1 MAKVQ
6 NNKQQEEFEF
16 SVQRPTKSEKF
27 IALIFY
33 LPTLLVPLDFF
44 GLVNMNYILPQ
55 LNNLGDWVIIAIFI
69 IWIALPYIIAIV
81 IWFVIRK
88 RSTFINE
95 VGKAAFNFGFSF
107 LFWLTIMILS
117 IFAVMVI
124 LNRNY
129 HADANLLSILIGIL
143 FLFFVLPF
151 CLLIIFG
158 MTIAGIIMTLQGIVP
173 KFPLLFK
180 FFKYKN

>member
-158 MTIAGIIMTLQGIVP
+158 MTIAGIVMTLKG
-173 KFPLLFK
+173 K
-180 FFKYKN
+180 FFHVPLSFKYFKY